1 MEKQPKRKID
11 NLPVPPAELTDGEAE
26 EAQGGL
32 GDGSVRF
39 VADTISC
46 SNNLTP
52 ERSFLLPYIEQDNLY
67 K

>member
-1 MEKQPKRKID
+1 MKKQPERKID
-11 NLPVPPAELTDGEAE
+11 ELPVPPAELSDGEAE

-39 VADTISC
+39 ISDTVGC

-52 ERSFLLPYIEQDNLY
+52 ERGLLLPYIEQDNAH